1 MPRFKESRMNDTAM
15 ASSSPPKLYINPGRN
30 LALEVERLRAQ
41 VNRLRNRPDWI
52 DLATLRT
59 YEDMLE
65 SRLRLLEATT

>member
-1 MPRFKESRMNDTAM
+1 MTR
-15 ASSSPPKLYINPGRN
+15 
-30 LALEVERLRAQ
+30 EVERLRAQ

-65 SRLRLLEATT
+65 SRLRLLEATA